1 VHRSSM
7 LRFWTVMT
15 AGLAA
20 FLATVYVSVTN
31 GAFDIPVK
39 DVFATLLRINPNPDY
54 DLVLFDF
61 RLPRIVIAT
70 LVGLG
75 LGVAG
80 AVIQG
85 VTRNGLADPGILG
98 INAGAGAAVVIFM
111 LLYQGK
117 MTGTGWAA
125 AMAMP
130 LFGWVGSI
138 GAAALIYMFAW
149 NQGRLDSQ
157 RLILAGIAIASG
169 LGALT
174 MYVSLKMNPQDFEMA
189 TVWLSGSVW
198 NANWRF
204 VTAALPWLVLLVPF
218 IWRKSRLLDLFQL
231 ERDSAVSVGVAVD
244 KETALLLLAGIGI
257 VSACVSVS
265 GSMGFVGLMAP
276 HIARGLV
283 GIKHS
288 KLIPVCGLIGMVLV
302 VAADF
307 IGKTVFAPVTLPAG
321 IVIAILGVP
330 YFIYLLFR
338 SRTK

>member
-1 VHRSSM
+1 MPRNSM
-7 LRFWTVMT
+7 LRFWTVAAT
-15 AGLAA
+15 GLLL
-20 FLATVYVSVTN
+20 FLAVVYISITN

-39 DVFATLLRINPNPDY
+39 DVFGTLLRIHPNPDY

-61 RLPRIVIAT
+61 RLPRIVIAA

-75 LGVAG
+75 LGIAG

-85 VTRNGLADPGILG
+85 ITRNGLADPGILG
-98 INAGAGAAVVIFM
+98 INAGAGSVVVLFM

-117 MTGTGWAA
+117 MSGIGWAS

-130 LFGWVGSI
+130 LFGWVGGV
-138 GAAALIYMFAW
+138 GAAVLIFLFAW
-149 NQGRLDSQ
+149 SNGRLDSQ
-157 RLILAGIAIASG
+157 RLILSGIAIASG
-169 LGALT
+169 LGAFT
-174 MYVSLKMNPQDFEMA
+174 MYISLKMNPQDFEMA

-204 VTAALPWLVLLVPF
+204 VAAALPWLVVLVPF
-218 IWRKSRLLDLFQL
+218 IWWKSRLLDLFQL
-231 ERDSAVSVGVAVD
+231 QQDSAVSVGVAVD
-244 KETALLLLAGIGI
+244 KETVLLLLASVGI
-257 VSACVSVS
+257 VAACVSVS

-276 HIARGLV
+276 HIAKRLV
-283 GIKHS
+283 GIQHK
-288 KLIPVCGLIGMVLV
+288 KVIPVCGLVGMVLV

-307 IGKTVFAPVTLPAG
+307 IGKTIFAPVTLPAG

-338 SRTK
+338 AKSQ